1 MNLLL
6 RKSSKYACYL
16 SVELQPNEL
25 GYTVSITSLPDK
37 KQPKTIYMHQITVDL
52 AISALDYQSYY
63 SGQIKQ
69 VVAYTTDGRRVRF
82 PANILQHV
90 VSHEGVYGRF
100 QINFSDKGKF
110 LSIQRFL

>member
-1 MNLLL
+1 MNLQL
-6 RKSSKYACYL
+6 RKSSKCACHL
-16 SVELQPNEL
+16 SVKIQPNKL

-37 KQPKTIYMHQITVDL
+37 KPPKTISMHQITVDL
-52 AISALDYQSYY
+52 AISALDYQSHY

-110 LSIQRFL
+110 LSIQRLL